1 MFVNPLIRALASA
14 SLSGSATAT
23 SPTLVHAVW
32 ELTLTPTV
40 VKAASH

>member
-1 MFVNPLIRALASA
+1 MFVNPLTRALASA

-23 SPTLVHAVW
+23 SLMLVDAVW

-40 VKAASH
+40 AKAASH